1 VKREVRSSLK
11 SFVLELAVYAAL
23 VSGYFFLVLKFLAD
37 WLSRIF
43 ESDRTLYAALALGLI
58 LAQGLLLELMT
69 RLLLGWIKARMED

>member
-1 VKREVRSSLK
+1 MKREVRSSLK